1 MGYKSIV
8 NRPTGNRAIALTEIW
23 KFLRNTGWTLHDS
36 ASKTVEALPASIDTG
51 TDLVNATSHG
61 FVNGNRIFYT
71 ATQTADVIGG
81 LSHGTNYFIVGVAL
95 NTFQLSLTQGG
106 AAINFTSQGGGT
118 HTFERVNVDILPA
131 GVDITL
137 DKINAIAHGLTTGDK
152 VLYQGTGTAIGGLTV
167 NTMYF
172 VIAATADTF
181 QLAATQGGVAINF
194 TSQGTGTH
202 TIGEGQRVY
211 KSNGENADR
220 IYEYICIYWSP
231 ANAITLQPWYTWN
244 ATTHAGSGGNTAVAA
259 ITTSETGSY
268 MWMYGDK
275 NLIFILNKV
284 SATYYS
290 IGFGHIPKRFWSTI
304 TSLTSPATSGTSVV
318 INVANATDFIINN
331 YYQIVGINN
340 EGRDR
345 VQVTAKTSNTLTIA
359 SLPRNYASGSFIGQ
373 CPSTFGMLGSGY
385 ILYMTCSA
393 SVAGLTDTSTS
404 GGIATSLITDGAV
417 DPDSRCESRYI
428 LTPIIWAE
436 GGVAAFAYNDKYF
449 YAIPTT
455 GLSAEDTVGV
465 GEIDTGTSTSD
476 PNTSTTL
483 KDNTKAW
490 GTDVQAGKVVI
501 ITFGVGAGQIKKI
514 GSNTGTILTLAAGE
528 VWVTIPD
535 NTSQYVI
542 CNEGYRYF
550 SINKAMVYREGM

>member
-106 AAINFTSQGGGT
+106 AAINFTSQG
-118 HTFERVNVDILPA
+118 
-131 GVDITL
+131 
-137 DKINAIAHGLTTGDK
+137 
-152 VLYQGTGTAIGGLTV
+152 
-167 NTMYF
+167 
-172 VIAATADTF
+172 
-181 QLAATQGGVAINF
+181 
-194 TSQGTGTH
+194 TGTH

-259 ITTSETGSY
+259 IT
-268 MWMYGDK
+268 
-275 NLIFILNKV
+275 
-284 SATYYS
+284 
-290 IGFGHIPKRFWSTI
+290 
-304 TSLTSPATSGTSVV
+304 TSGTSVV

-501 ITFGVGAGQIKKI
+501 ITFGVIREE
-514 GSNTGTILTLAAGE
+514 LE
-528 VWVTIPD
+528 VLESGGCIW
-535 NTSQYVI
+535 
-542 CNEGYRYF
+542 
-550 SINKAMVYREGM
+550 